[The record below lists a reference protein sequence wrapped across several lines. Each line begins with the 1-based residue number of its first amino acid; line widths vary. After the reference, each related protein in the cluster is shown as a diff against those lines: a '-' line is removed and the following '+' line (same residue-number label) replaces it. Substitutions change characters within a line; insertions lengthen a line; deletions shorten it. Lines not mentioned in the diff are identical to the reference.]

1 MSDIDKNLDS
11 LIISFDSINKIREQ
25 SLTISREIIRD
36 CSKSIRFLHRNDTKE
51 SKVFLSKAKN
61 KIKKLK
67 RITKGISEIN
77 YAGYV
82 IDAERE
88 FVEATLFFTFETA
101 NRLESFE
108 NFDVHP
114 SSYVQGIGDVIG
126 EWRRKAL
133 ENLRKL
139 DLNSAEK
146 YLDIMEDS
154 LEILNELDYPD
165 AITGG
170 LRRYADN
177 SRALIERTR
186 ADLTNAY
193 INESLRKD
201 LSKLSKDEL

>member
-1 MSDIDKNLDS
+1 LSNIDKNLDS
-11 LIISFDSINKIREQ
+11 LIFSFDSINKIREE

-36 CSKSIRFLHRNDTKE
+36 CSKSIRYLHRNERKESEEYLSRAENKLNKLKLITKE
-51 SKVFLSKAKN
+51 VP
-61 KIKKLK
+61 
-67 RITKGISEIN
+67 EIN

-88 FVEATLFFTFETA
+88 FVEASLFFIFETQYV
-101 NRLESFE
+101 LESYE
-108 NFDVHP
+108 NFKVHP

-139 DLNSAEK
+139 DLTSAEK
-146 YLDIMEDS
+146 YLEVMEDS

-177 SRALIERTR
+177 ARALIERTR
-186 ADLTNAY
+186 ADLTNAI

-201 LSKLSKDEL
+201 LSKLTKDEL

>member
-1 MSDIDKNLDS
+1 LSDIDKNLDS

-36 CSKSIRFLHRNDTKE
+36 CSKSIRFLHRNDKKE

-88 FVEATLFFTFETA
+88 FVEASLFFTFETA
-101 NRLESFE
+101 KRLEPFE

-177 SRALIERTR
+177 ARALIERTR

-193 INESLRKD
+193 INESLRND
-201 LSKLSKDEL
+201 LSKLSEDEL

>member
-1 MSDIDKNLDS
+1 MSNIDKNLDS
-11 LIISFDSINKIREQ
+11 LIFSFDSINKIREE

-36 CSKSIRFLHRNDTKE
+36 CSKSIRYLHRNERKESEEYLSRAENKLNKLKLITKE
-51 SKVFLSKAKN
+51 VP
-61 KIKKLK
+61 
-67 RITKGISEIN
+67 EIN

-88 FVEATLFFTFETA
+88 FVEASLFFIFETQYV
-101 NRLESFE
+101 LESYE
-108 NFDVHP
+108 NFKVHP

-139 DLNSAEK
+139 DLTSAEK
-146 YLDIMEDS
+146 YLEVMEDS

-177 SRALIERTR
+177 ARALIERTR
-186 ADLTNAY
+186 ADLTNAI

-201 LSKLSKDEL
+201 LSKLTKDEL

>member
-1 MSDIDKNLDS
+1 
-11 LIISFDSINKIREQ
+11 
-25 SLTISREIIRD
+25 
-36 CSKSIRFLHRNDTKE
+36 
-51 SKVFLSKAKN
+51 LSKAKN

-67 RITKGISEIN
+67 SITKGTSEIN

-88 FVEATLFFTFETA
+88 FVEATLFFIFETT

-108 NFDVHP
+108 NFNVHP

>member
-36 CSKSIRFLHRNDTKE
+36 CSKSIRFLHRNETKE

-101 NRLESFE
+101 NRLEPFE

-133 ENLRKL
+133 ENLKKL

-170 LRRYADN
+170 LQIG
-177 SRALIERTR
+177 RAHV
-186 ADLTNAY
+186 
-193 INESLRKD
+193 
-201 LSKLSKDEL
+201 

>member
-36 CSKSIRFLHRNDTKE
+36 CSKSIRFLHRNDKKE

-101 NRLESFE
+101 NRLEPFE

-177 SRALIERTR
+177 ARALIERTR

-193 INESLRKD
+193 INESLRND
-201 LSKLSKDEL
+201 LSKLSEDEL

>member
-1 MSDIDKNLDS
+1 
-11 LIISFDSINKIREQ
+11 
-25 SLTISREIIRD
+25 
-36 CSKSIRFLHRNDTKE
+36 
-51 SKVFLSKAKN
+51 LSKAKN

-88 FVEATLFFTFETA
+88 FVEATLFFTFENS
-101 NRLESFE
+101 NRLEPFE

-177 SRALIERTR
+177 ARALIERTR

-193 INESLRKD
+193 INESLRND
-201 LSKLSKDEL
+201 LSKLSEDEL

>member
-139 DLNSAEK
+139 DLNTAEK

-177 SRALIERTR
+177 ARALIERTR

-193 INESLRKD
+193 INESLRND
-201 LSKLSKDEL
+201 LSKLSEDEL

>member
-1 MSDIDKNLDS
+1 MSNIDKNLDS
-11 LIISFDSINKIREQ
+11 LIFSFDSINKIREE

-36 CSKSIRFLHRNDTKE
+36 CSKSIRYLHRNERKESEEYLSRAENKLNKLKLITKE
-51 SKVFLSKAKN
+51 VP
-61 KIKKLK
+61 
-67 RITKGISEIN
+67 EIN

-88 FVEATLFFTFETA
+88 FVEASLFFIFETKYI
-101 NRLESFE
+101 LESYE
-108 NFDVHP
+108 NFKVHP

-139 DLNSAEK
+139 DLTSAEK
-146 YLDIMEDS
+146 YLEVMEDS

-177 SRALIERTR
+177 ARALIERTR
-186 ADLTNAY
+186 ADLTNAI

-201 LSKLSKDEL
+201 LSKLTKDEL